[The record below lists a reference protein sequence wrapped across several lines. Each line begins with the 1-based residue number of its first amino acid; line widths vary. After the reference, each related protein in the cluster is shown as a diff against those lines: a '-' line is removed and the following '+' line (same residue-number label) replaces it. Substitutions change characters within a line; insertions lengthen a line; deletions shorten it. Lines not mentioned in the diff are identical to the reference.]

1 MIAADAG
8 KGIQGAGERIC
19 SRGKNVKTISRDSE
33 NLDDIVIVRGE
44 DNISTELDGE
54 TVILDI
60 GSGVYSGLDQVGT
73 TIWNALENPVRFGD
87 VVQQILAVYDVD
99 QEQCEKD
106 LIEFLNSLSENKLI
120 SYR

>member
-1 MIAADAG
+1 M
-8 KGIQGAGERIC
+8 
-19 SRGKNVKTISRDSE
+19 KTISSDSE

-44 DNISTELDGE
+44 DKISTELDGE

-73 TIWNALENPVRFGD
+73 TIWNALEKPARFGD
-87 VVQQILAVYDVD
+87 VVQKILAVYDVD
-99 QEQCEKD
+99 QVQCERD
-106 LIEFLNSLSENKLI
+106 LIEFLNSLSENRLI

>member
-1 MIAADAG
+1 M
-8 KGIQGAGERIC
+8 
-19 SRGKNVKTISRDSE
+19 KTISRDSE

-73 TIWNALENPVRFGD
+73 TIWNSLEKPVRFGE
-87 VVQQILAVYDVD
+87 VVQKILAVYDVD
-99 QEQCEKD
+99 QAQCESD